1 MKLITTAQGIQE
13 FVAAAKSDGKSIA
26 FVPTMGAL
34 HDGHLSLVEIA
45 KQKADVVIVSIF
57 VNPKQFGANE
67 DFDKY
72 PRSLEADAALLETA
86 GIDVL
91 FAPPASEVYPAEG
104 VREQRAGVVGSTFEG
119 ASRPGHFDGMLTV
132 VGRLF
137 ELTEPD
143 FAIFGAKDAQQLFMV
158 KKLAGA
164 LFKDTEIIT
173 APTHRESSGLAM
185 SSRNRYL
192 TEAQRENASVLYRT
206 LKTLRQPLSRTLET
220 ARTLIEST
228 PETKLDY
235 IAVVDNQIFRPV
247 NDDFRGKA
255 LAIVAAKVGDTR
267 LIDNLEIE
275 LTEPTDE

>member
-1 MKLITTAQGIQE
+1 MKLIQTAREIE
-13 FVAAAKSDGKSIA
+13 DFVAATKAAGKTIA

-34 HDGHLSLVEIA
+34 HDGHLSLVDIA
-45 KQKADVVIVSIF
+45 KQKADVVVVSIF

-72 PRSLEADAALLETA
+72 PRTLTQDAELLETKN
-86 GIDVL
+86 IDAI
-91 FAPPASEVYPAEG
+91 FAPAVEEVYPPEG

-137 ELTEPD
+137 DLVQPD
-143 FAIFGAKDAQQLFMV
+143 VAVFGAKDAQQLFMI

-164 LFKDTEIIT
+164 LYKDTEIVT
-173 APTHRESSGLAM
+173 APTHREPSGLAM

-192 TEAQRENASVLYRT
+192 TESQKTSATALFKA
-206 LKTLRQPLSRTLET
+206 LKTIKQPLSLTLEA
-220 ARTLIEST
+220 ARTLITSS

-235 IAVVDNQIFRPV
+235 IAVVDPEIFRPV
-247 NDDFRGKA
+247 TDDFRGKA
-255 LAIVAAKVGDTR
+255 LAIVAAKVGETR

-275 LTEPTDE
+275 LTEPNR

>member
-1 MKLITTAQGIQE
+1 MKLIHTAREIEAFVQE
-13 FVAAAKSDGKSIA
+13 VKAAGKTIA

-34 HDGHLSLVEIA
+34 HEGHLSLVRLA
-45 KQKADVVIVSIF
+45 KTKADVVIVSIF

-72 PRSLEADAALLETA
+72 PRTLEQDAALLKTENV
-86 GIDVL
+86 DSL
-91 FAPPASEVYPAEG
+91 FAPSVEEVYPPEG

-132 VGRLF
+132 VGRLLD
-137 ELTEPD
+137 LTSPD

-164 LFKDTEIIT
+164 LYKDTQIVT
-173 APTHRESSGLAM
+173 APTHREPSGLAM

-192 TEAQRENASVLYRT
+192 TEQQKVNATILYKALT
-206 LKTLRQPLSRTLET
+206 SLRQPLSQSLAE
-220 ARTLIEST
+220 AAELINQT

-235 IAVVDNQIFRPV
+235 IAVVDSEIFRPV
-247 NDDFRGKA
+247 GDDFRGKA
-255 LAIVAAKVGDTR
+255 LAIVAARVGDTR

-275 LTEPTDE
+275 LTEA

>member
-1 MKLITTAQGIQE
+1 
-13 FVAAAKSDGKSIA
+13 
-26 FVPTMGAL
+26 
-34 HDGHLSLVEIA
+34 A

-72 PRSLEADAALLETA
+72 PRSLEADAALLENA
-86 GIDVL
+86 GIDAL

-158 KKLAGA
+158 KKLAAA

-192 TEAQRENASVLYRT
+192 TADQREDASVLYRT

>member
-1 MKLITTAQGIQE
+1 MKLITTAHGIQE
-13 FVAAAKSDGKSIA
+13 FVAEAKRVGQTIA

-34 HDGHLSLVEIA
+34 HDGHLGLVEIA

-72 PRSLEADAALLETA
+72 PRTLEADAALLETA
-86 GIDVL
+86 GIDAL

-132 VGRLF
+132 VGRLL

-164 LFKDTEIIT
+164 L
-173 APTHRESSGLAM
+173 PR
-185 SSRNRYL
+185 
-192 TEAQRENASVLYRT
+192 
-206 LKTLRQPLSRTLET
+206 
-220 ARTLIEST
+220 ST
-228 PETKLDY
+228 P
-235 IAVVDNQIFRPV
+235 P
-247 NDDFRGKA
+247 
-255 LAIVAAKVGDTR
+255 R
-267 LIDNLEIE
+267 LIAK
-275 LTEPTDE
+275 PTALR

>member
-1 MKLITTAQGIQE
+1 MKLIQTARE
-13 FVAAAKSDGKSIA
+13 LEDFVAATKVAGKTIA

-45 KQKADVVIVSIF
+45 KQKADVVVVSIF

-72 PRSLEADAALLETA
+72 PRTFSQDAELLEAKNIDA
-86 GIDVL
+86 L
-91 FAPPASEVYPAEG
+91 FAPAVEEIYPPEG

-137 ELTEPD
+137 DLVQPD
-143 FAIFGAKDAQQLFMV
+143 VAVFGAKDAQQLFMI

-164 LFKDTEIIT
+164 LYKDIDVVT
-173 APTHRESSGLAM
+173 APTHREPSGLAM

-192 TEAQRENASVLYRT
+192 TESQKTSATALFKT
-206 LKTLRQPLSRTLET
+206 LKTVHQPLSLTLEA
-220 ARTLIEST
+220 ARTLITAT

-235 IAVVDNQIFRPV
+235 IAVVDPEIFRPV
-247 NDDFRGKA
+247 TDDFRGKA
-255 LAIVAAKVGDTR
+255 LAIVAAKVGETR

-275 LTEPTDE
+275 LTEPNR

>member
-1 MKLITTAQGIQE
+1 MRLIHTAAEIEAFVQE
-13 FVAAAKSDGKSIA
+13 TKAAGRTIA

-34 HDGHLSLVEIA
+34 HEGHLTLVDLA
-45 KQKADVVIVSIF
+45 KQRADVVVVSVF

-72 PRSLEADAALLETA
+72 PRTLNEDAKLLETKNV
-86 GIDVL
+86 DVL
-91 FAPPASEVYPAEG
+91 FAPSVEEIYPPEG

-119 ASRPGHFDGMLTV
+119 ASRPGHFDGVLTV

-137 ELTEPD
+137 DLVQPD
-143 FAIFGAKDAQQLFMV
+143 VAIFGAKDAQQLFMI

-164 LFKDTEIIT
+164 LYKDTEIVT
-173 APTHRESSGLAM
+173 APTHREPSGLAM

-192 TEAQRENASVLYRT
+192 TESQKTSATALYKA
-206 LKTLRQPLSRTLET
+206 LKTLRQPLSLTIEA
-220 ARTLIEST
+220 ARTLIDLT

-235 IAVVDNQIFRPV
+235 IAVVDPEIFRPV

-275 LTEPTDE
+275 LTEPNR

>member
-1 MKLITTAQGIQE
+1 MRTIHTAAE
-13 FVAAAKSDGKSIA
+13 LTAAIDSAKAAGHRVG

-34 HDGHLSLVEIA
+34 HEGHLSLVDVA
-45 KQKADVVIVSIF
+45 RTKADFIVISVF

-72 PRSLEADAALLETA
+72 PRTLEQDATLLK
-86 GIDVL
+86 GKDVDVL
-91 FAPPASEVYPAEG
+91 FAPSVDEIYPPEG

-132 VGRLF
+132 VARLF
-137 ELTEPD
+137 DLTRPD
-143 FAIFGAKDAQQLFMV
+143 VAVFGAKDAQQVFMV

-164 LFKDTEIIT
+164 LYKDTEIIT
-173 APTHRESSGLAM
+173 APTFREPSGLAM

-192 TEAQRENASVLYRT
+192 TESQKTNAAVLHRALT
-206 LKTLRQPLSRTLET
+206 ELDQPLSRSLEAAT
-220 ARTLIEST
+220 ALINST

-235 IAVVDNQIFRPV
+235 IAVVDSEIFRPV
-247 NDDFRGKA
+247 GDDFRGNA

-275 LTEPTDE
+275 LTEPKR

>member
-1 MKLITTAQGIQE
+1 MKLIHTAREIEAFVQE
-13 FVAAAKSDGKSIA
+13 VKAAGKTIA

-34 HDGHLSLVEIA
+34 HEGHLSLVRLA
-45 KQKADVVIVSIF
+45 KTKADVVIVSIF

-72 PRSLEADAALLETA
+72 PRTLEQDAALLKTENVDA
-86 GIDVL
+86 L
-91 FAPPASEVYPAEG
+91 FAPSVEEVYPPEG

-132 VGRLF
+132 VGRLLD
-137 ELTEPD
+137 LTSPD

-164 LFKDTEIIT
+164 LYKDTQIVT
-173 APTHRESSGLAM
+173 APTHREPSGLAM

-192 TEAQRENASVLYRT
+192 TEQQKVNATILYKALT
-206 LKTLRQPLSRTLET
+206 SLRQPLSQSLAE
-220 ARTLIEST
+220 AAELINQT

-235 IAVVDNQIFRPV
+235 IAVVDSEIFRPV
-247 NDDFRGKA
+247 GDDFRGKA
-255 LAIVAAKVGDTR
+255 LAIVAARVGDTR

-275 LTEPTDE
+275 LTEA

>member
-13 FVAAAKSDGKSIA
+13 FVAAAKSDGMSIA

-72 PRSLEADAALLETA
+72 PRTLEADAALLETA
-86 GIDVL
+86 GIDAL
-91 FAPPASEVYPAEG
+91 FAPSASEVYPAEG

-192 TEAQRENASVLYRT
+192 TDDQREDASVLYRT

>member
-1 MKLITTAQGIQE
+1 MRLIHTAAEIEAFVQE
-13 FVAAAKSDGKSIA
+13 TKTAGRTIA

-34 HDGHLSLVEIA
+34 HEGHLTLVDLA
-45 KQKADVVIVSIF
+45 RQKADVVVVSVF

-72 PRSLEADAALLETA
+72 PRTLNEDAKLLETKNVDA
-86 GIDVL
+86 L
-91 FAPPASEVYPAEG
+91 FAPSVEEIYPPEG

-119 ASRPGHFDGMLTV
+119 ASRPGHFDGVLTV

-137 ELTEPD
+137 DLVQPD
-143 FAIFGAKDAQQLFMV
+143 IAVFGAKDAQQLFMI

-164 LFKDTEIIT
+164 LYKDTEIVT
-173 APTHRESSGLAM
+173 APTHREPSGLAM

-192 TEAQRENASVLYRT
+192 TESQKTSATALYKA
-206 LKTLRQPLSRTLET
+206 LKTLRQPLSLTIEA
-220 ARTLIEST
+220 ARTLIDLT

-235 IAVVDNQIFRPV
+235 IAVVDPEIFRPV

-275 LTEPTDE
+275 LTEPNR

>member
-1 MKLITTAQGIQE
+1 MIHTAAE
-13 FVAAAKSDGKSIA
+13 LTAAIDSAKAAGHRVG

-34 HDGHLSLVEIA
+34 HDGHLSLVDVA
-45 KQKADVVIVSIF
+45 RTKADFIVVSVF

-67 DFDKY
+67 DYDKY
-72 PRSLEADAALLETA
+72 PRTLSQDAALLEGKA
-86 GIDVL
+86 VDVL
-91 FAPPASEVYPAEG
+91 FAPSVDEIYPPEG

-137 ELTEPD
+137 DLTRPD
-143 FAIFGAKDAQQLFMV
+143 LAVFGAKDAQQVFMV
-158 KKLAGA
+158 KKLASA
-164 LFKDTEIIT
+164 LYKDTEIIT
-173 APTHRESSGLAM
+173 APTFREPSGLAM

-192 TEAQRENASVLYRT
+192 TESQKINAAVLHLALT
-206 LKTLRQPLSRTLET
+206 ELEQPLSRSLEAAT
-220 ARTLIEST
+220 ALINST

-235 IAVVDNQIFRPV
+235 IAVVDSEIFRPV
-247 NDDFRGKA
+247 GDDFRGKA

-275 LTEPTDE
+275 LTEPKR

>member
-1 MKLITTAQGIQE
+1 MKLIQTAKELEG
-13 FVAAAKSDGKSIA
+13 FVAATKAAGKTIA

-34 HDGHLSLVEIA
+34 HDGHLSLVDLA
-45 KQKADVVIVSIF
+45 KQKADVVVVSIF

-72 PRSLEADAALLETA
+72 PRTLSQDAELLETKN
-86 GIDVL
+86 IDAL
-91 FAPPASEVYPAEG
+91 FAPSVEEVYPPEG

-137 ELTEPD
+137 DLVQPD
-143 FAIFGAKDAQQLFMV
+143 VAVFGAKDAQQLFMI

-164 LFKDTEIIT
+164 LYKDTEIVT
-173 APTHRESSGLAM
+173 APTLREPSGLAM

-192 TEAQRENASVLYRT
+192 TESQKTSATALYKV
-206 LKTLRQPLSRTLET
+206 LKTINQPLSLSLEA
-220 ARTLIEST
+220 ARTLINSS

-235 IAVVDNQIFRPV
+235 IAVVDPEIFRPV
-247 NDDFRGKA
+247 TDDFRGKA
-255 LAIVAAKVGDTR
+255 LAIVAAKVGETR

-275 LTEPTDE
+275 LTEPNR

>member
-1 MKLITTAQGIQE
+1 MRLIHTAAEIE
-13 FVAAAKSDGKSIA
+13 AFVEETKAAGKTIA
-26 FVPTMGAL
+26 FVPNMGAL
-34 HDGHLSLVEIA
+34 HEGHLTLVDLA
-45 KQKADVVIVSIF
+45 KQRADVVVVSIF

-72 PRSLEADAALLETA
+72 PRTLNEDAKLLETKNVDA
-86 GIDVL
+86 L
-91 FAPPASEVYPAEG
+91 FAPSTEEIYPPEG

-119 ASRPGHFDGMLTV
+119 ASRPGHFDGVLTV

-137 ELTEPD
+137 DLVQPD
-143 FAIFGAKDAQQLFMV
+143 VAIFGAKDAQQLFMI

-164 LFKDTEIIT
+164 LYKDTEIVT
-173 APTHRESSGLAM
+173 APTHREPSGLAM

-192 TEAQRENASVLYRT
+192 TESQKTSASALYKA
-206 LKTLRQPLSRTLET
+206 LKTLRQPLSLTLEA
-220 ARTLIEST
+220 ARTLIDST

-235 IAVVDNQIFRPV
+235 VAVVDPEIFRPV
-247 NDDFRGKA
+247 NDDFRGRA

-275 LTEPTDE
+275 LTEPNR

>member
-1 MKLITTAQGIQE
+1 MRLIHTAAEIEAFVQE
-13 FVAAAKSDGKSIA
+13 TKAASKTIA

-34 HDGHLSLVEIA
+34 HEGHLTLVDLA
-45 KQKADVVIVSIF
+45 RQKTDVVVVSVF

-72 PRSLEADAALLETA
+72 PRTLNEDAKLLETKNV
-86 GIDVL
+86 DVL
-91 FAPPASEVYPAEG
+91 FAPSVEEIYPPEG

-119 ASRPGHFDGMLTV
+119 ASRPGHFDGVLTV

-137 ELTEPD
+137 DLAQPD
-143 FAIFGAKDAQQLFMV
+143 AAVFGAKDAQQLFMI

-164 LFKDTEIIT
+164 LYKDTEIVT
-173 APTHRESSGLAM
+173 APTHREPSGLAM

-192 TEAQRENASVLYRT
+192 TESQKTSATALYKA
-206 LKTLRQPLSRTLET
+206 LKTLRQPLSLTIEA
-220 ARTLIEST
+220 ARTLIDST

-235 IAVVDNQIFRPV
+235 IAVVDPEIFRPV

-275 LTEPTDE
+275 LTEPNR

>member
-1 MKLITTAQGIQE
+1 MRLIHTAAEIEAFVQE
-13 FVAAAKSDGKSIA
+13 TKAAGKTIA

-34 HDGHLSLVEIA
+34 HEGHLTLVDLA
-45 KQKADVVIVSIF
+45 RQKTDVVVVSVF

-72 PRSLEADAALLETA
+72 PRTLNEDAKLLETKNV
-86 GIDVL
+86 DVL
-91 FAPPASEVYPAEG
+91 FAPSVEEIYPPEG

-119 ASRPGHFDGMLTV
+119 ASRPGHFDGVLTV

-137 ELTEPD
+137 DLAQPD
-143 FAIFGAKDAQQLFMV
+143 AAVFGAKDAQQLFMI

-164 LFKDTEIIT
+164 LYKDTEIVT
-173 APTHRESSGLAM
+173 APTHREPSGLAM

-192 TEAQRENASVLYRT
+192 TESQKTSATALYKA
-206 LKTLRQPLSRTLET
+206 LKTLRQPLSLTIEA
-220 ARTLIEST
+220 ARTLIDST

-235 IAVVDNQIFRPV
+235 IAVVDPEIFRPV

-275 LTEPTDE
+275 LTEPNR

>member
-1 MKLITTAQGIQE
+1 MRLIHTAAEIE
-13 FVAAAKSDGKSIA
+13 AFVEETKAAGQTIA

-34 HDGHLSLVEIA
+34 HDGHLTLVDLA
-45 KQKADVVIVSIF
+45 WQKADFVVVSIF

-72 PRSLEADAALLETA
+72 PRTLNEDAKLLETKNVDA
-86 GIDVL
+86 L
-91 FAPPASEVYPAEG
+91 FAPSVEEIYPPEG

-119 ASRPGHFDGMLTV
+119 ASRPGHFDGVLTV

-137 ELTEPD
+137 DLVQPD
-143 FAIFGAKDAQQLFMV
+143 VAIFGAKDAQQLFMI

-164 LFKDTEIIT
+164 LYNDTEIVT
-173 APTHRESSGLAM
+173 APTHREPSGLAL

-192 TEAQRENASVLYRT
+192 SESQKTSATALYKA
-206 LKTLRQPLSRTLET
+206 LKTLRQPLSLTIEA
-220 ARTLIEST
+220 ARTLIDST

-235 IAVVDNQIFRPV
+235 VAVVDPEIFRPV

-267 LIDNLEIE
+267 LIDNLELE
-275 LTEPTDE
+275 LTEPNR

>member
-1 MKLITTAQGIQE
+1 MRLIHTAAEIEAFVQE
-13 FVAAAKSDGKSIA
+13 TKTAGRTIA

-34 HDGHLSLVEIA
+34 HEGHLTLVDLA
-45 KQKADVVIVSIF
+45 RQKADVVVVSVF

-72 PRSLEADAALLETA
+72 PRTLNEDAKLLETKNVDA
-86 GIDVL
+86 L
-91 FAPPASEVYPAEG
+91 FAPSVEEIYPPEG

-119 ASRPGHFDGMLTV
+119 ASRPGHFDGVLTV

-137 ELTEPD
+137 DLVQPD
-143 FAIFGAKDAQQLFMV
+143 VAVFGAKDAQQLFMI

-164 LFKDTEIIT
+164 LYKDTEIVT
-173 APTHRESSGLAM
+173 APTHREPSGLAM

-192 TEAQRENASVLYRT
+192 TESQKTSATALYKA
-206 LKTLRQPLSRTLET
+206 LKTLRQPLSLTIEA
-220 ARTLIEST
+220 ARTLIDLT

-235 IAVVDNQIFRPV
+235 IAVVDPEIFRPV

-275 LTEPTDE
+275 LTEPNR

>member
-1 MKLITTAQGIQE
+1 MKLIQTARE
-13 FVAAAKSDGKSIA
+13 LEDFVAATKAAGKTIA

-34 HDGHLSLVEIA
+34 HEGHLSLVEIA
-45 KQKADVVIVSIF
+45 KQKANVVVVSIF

-72 PRSLEADAALLETA
+72 PRTLTQDAELLETKN
-86 GIDVL
+86 IDAL
-91 FAPPASEVYPAEG
+91 FAPSVEEVYPPAG

-137 ELTEPD
+137 DLAQPD
-143 FAIFGAKDAQQLFMV
+143 VAVFGAKDAQQLFMI

-164 LFKDTEIIT
+164 LYKDTEIVT
-173 APTHRESSGLAM
+173 APTLREPSGLAM
-185 SSRNRYL
+185 SSRNRHL
-192 TEAQRENASVLYRT
+192 TESQKTSATALSKA
-206 LKTLRQPLSRTLET
+206 LKTICQPLSLTLEA
-220 ARTLIEST
+220 ARTLINSS

-235 IAVVDNQIFRPV
+235 IAVVDPEIFRPV
-247 NDDFRGKA
+247 TDDFRGKA
-255 LAIVAAKVGDTR
+255 LAIVAATVGETR

-275 LTEPTDE
+275 LMEPNR

>member
-1 MKLITTAQGIQE
+1 MKLIHTAHEIE
-13 FVAAAKSDGKSIA
+13 AFVAEQKALGKTIA

-34 HDGHLSLVEIA
+34 HDGHLSLVDIA
-45 KQKADVVIVSIF
+45 KTKADVVIVSIF

-72 PRSLEADAALLETA
+72 PRTLEQDAKLLEPKN
-86 GIDVL
+86 IDAI
-91 FAPPASEVYPAEG
+91 FAPSVEEVYPPEG

-137 ELTEPD
+137 DLVQPD
-143 FAIFGAKDAQQLFMV
+143 FAVFGAKDAQQLFMV

-164 LFKDTEIIT
+164 LYKNTEIVT
-173 APTHRESSGLAM
+173 APTHREPSGLAM

-192 TEAQRENASVLYRT
+192 TDAQRQNASVLYRA
-206 LKTLRQPLSRTLET
+206 LSTLRQPLSESLE
-220 ARTLIEST
+220 AASNLINQT

-235 IAVVDNQIFRPV
+235 IAVVDSEIFRPV
-247 NDDFRGKA
+247 KDDYRGKA
-255 LAIVAAKVGDTR
+255 LAIVAARVGDTR

-275 LTEPTDE
+275 LTKD

>member
-1 MKLITTAQGIQE
+1 MRIIHTAAE
-13 FVAAAKSDGKSIA
+13 LSVAIDSAKAAGHRVG

-34 HDGHLSLVEIA
+34 HAGHLSLVDVA
-45 KQKADVVIVSIF
+45 RTKADFIVVSVF

-67 DFDKY
+67 DYDKY
-72 PRSLEADAALLETA
+72 PRTLEQDAALLEGKA
-86 GIDVL
+86 VDVL
-91 FAPPASEVYPAEG
+91 FAPSVDEIYPPEG

-137 ELTEPD
+137 DLTRPD
-143 FAIFGAKDAQQLFMV
+143 VAVFGAKDAQQVFMV

-164 LFKDTEIIT
+164 LYKDTEIIT
-173 APTHRESSGLAM
+173 APTFREPSGLAM
-185 SSRNRYL
+185 SSRNRFL
-192 TEAQRENASVLYRT
+192 TESQKTNAAVLHRALT
-206 LKTLRQPLSRTLET
+206 ELEQPLSRSLEAAT
-220 ARTLIEST
+220 ALINST

-235 IAVVDNQIFRPV
+235 IAVVDSEIFRPV
-247 NDDFRGKA
+247 GDDFRGKA

-275 LTEPTDE
+275 LTEPKR

>member
-1 MKLITTAQGIQE
+1 MKLIHTAHEIEVFVQE
-13 FVAAAKSDGKSIA
+13 AKTAGKTIA

-34 HDGHLSLVEIA
+34 HDGHLSLVDIA
-45 KQKADVVIVSIF
+45 KQKADVVVVSIF

-72 PRSLEADAALLETA
+72 PRTLFEDAKLLETKN
-86 GIDVL
+86 IDAL
-91 FAPPASEVYPAEG
+91 FAPSVEEVYPPEG

-137 ELTEPD
+137 DLVQPD
-143 FAIFGAKDAQQLFMV
+143 FAIFGAKDAQQVFMV

-164 LFKDTEIIT
+164 LYKDTEIVI
-173 APTHRESSGLAM
+173 APTHREPSGLAM

-192 TEAQRENASVLYRT
+192 TEAQKTSATALYKA
-206 LKTLRQPLSRTLET
+206 LKSLAQPLSLTLEA
-220 ARTLIEST
+220 ARTLIDST

-235 IAVVDNQIFRPV
+235 IAVVDPEIFRPV
-247 NDDFRGKA
+247 TDDYRGKA
-255 LAIVAAKVGDTR
+255 LAIVAARVGETR
-267 LIDNLEIE
+267 LIDNLELD
-275 LTEPTDE
+275 LTEQSK

>member
-1 MKLITTAQGIQE
+1 MRIIHTAAE
-13 FVAAAKSDGKSIA
+13 LEAFVEATKAANKTIA

-34 HDGHLSLVEIA
+34 HDGHLSLVELA
-45 KQKADVVIVSIF
+45 KQKGEVVVVSIF

-72 PRSLEADAALLETA
+72 PRTLNEDAKLLETKNV
-86 GIDVL
+86 DVL
-91 FAPPASEVYPAEG
+91 FAPSAEEVYPPEG
-104 VREQRAGVVGSTFEG
+104 VREQRAGIVGSTFEG

-137 ELTEPD
+137 DLVQPD

-164 LFKDTEIIT
+164 LYKDTEIVT
-173 APTHRESSGLAM
+173 APTHRELSGLAM

-192 TEAQRENASVLYRT
+192 TAEQKTSAAALYKA
-206 LKTLRQPLSRTLET
+206 LKTLHQPLSLTLEA
-220 ARTLIEST
+220 ARTLIDST

-235 IAVVDNQIFRPV
+235 IAVVDPEIFRPV
-247 NDDFRGKA
+247 TEDYRGKA
-255 LAIVAAKVGDTR
+255 LAIVAAKVGNTR
-267 LIDNLEIE
+267 LIDNLELD
-275 LTEPTDE
+275 LTEQSE

>member
-1 MKLITTAQGIQE
+1 MKLIQTAKE
-13 FVAAAKSDGKSIA
+13 LEDFVSATKAAGKTIA

-45 KQKADVVIVSIF
+45 KQKADVVVVSIF

-72 PRSLEADAALLETA
+72 PRTLSQDAELLETKN
-86 GIDVL
+86 IDAL
-91 FAPPASEVYPAEG
+91 FAPSVEEVYPNEG

-119 ASRPGHFDGMLTV
+119 ASRPDHFDGMLTV

-137 ELTEPD
+137 DLAQPD
-143 FAIFGAKDAQQLFMV
+143 VAVFGAKDAQQLFMI

-164 LFKDTEIIT
+164 LYKGTEIVT
-173 APTHRESSGLAM
+173 APTLREPSGLAM

-192 TEAQRENASVLYRT
+192 TESQKTSATALYKA
-206 LKTLRQPLSRTLET
+206 LKTINQPLSLSLEA
-220 ARTLIEST
+220 ARTLINSS

-235 IAVVDNQIFRPV
+235 IAVVDPEIFRPV
-247 NDDFRGKA
+247 TDDFRGKA
-255 LAIVAAKVGDTR
+255 LAIVAAKVGETR

-275 LTEPTDE
+275 LTEPNR

>member
-1 MKLITTAQGIQE
+1 MKLIHTAHEIEAFVQE
-13 FVAAAKSDGKSIA
+13 AKAAGKTIA

-34 HDGHLSLVEIA
+34 HDGHLSLVDIA
-45 KQKADVVIVSIF
+45 KHKADVVVVSIF

-72 PRSLEADAALLETA
+72 PRTLIEDAKLLETKN
-86 GIDVL
+86 IDAI
-91 FAPPASEVYPAEG
+91 FAPSVEEVYPLEG

-137 ELTEPD
+137 DLVQPD
-143 FAIFGAKDAQQLFMV
+143 FAIFGAKDAQQVFMV

-164 LFKDTEIIT
+164 LYRDTEIVV
-173 APTHRESSGLAM
+173 APTHREPSGLAM

-192 TEAQRENASVLYRT
+192 TEAQKTSATALYKA
-206 LKTLRQPLSRTLET
+206 LKSLTQPLSLTLEA
-220 ARTLIEST
+220 ARTLIDST

-235 IAVVDNQIFRPV
+235 IAVVDPEVFRPV
-247 NDDFRGKA
+247 TDDYRGKA
-255 LAIVAAKVGDTR
+255 LAIVAASVGETR
-267 LIDNLEIE
+267 LIDNLELD
-275 LTEPTDE
+275 LTEQSK

>member
-1 MKLITTAQGIQE
+1 MKLIQTARE
-13 FVAAAKSDGKSIA
+13 LEDFVAATKAAGNTIA

-45 KQKADVVIVSIF
+45 KQKADVVVVSIF

-72 PRSLEADAALLETA
+72 PRTLSQDAELLETKN
-86 GIDVL
+86 IDAL
-91 FAPPASEVYPAEG
+91 FAPSVEEVYPPEG

-137 ELTEPD
+137 DLVQPD
-143 FAIFGAKDAQQLFMV
+143 VAVFGAKDAQQLFMI

-164 LFKDTEIIT
+164 LYKDTEIVT
-173 APTHRESSGLAM
+173 APTLREPSGLAM

-192 TEAQRENASVLYRT
+192 TESQKTSATALFKA
-206 LKTLRQPLSRTLET
+206 LKTINQPLSLTLEA
-220 ARTLIEST
+220 ARTLINSS

-235 IAVVDNQIFRPV
+235 IAVVDPEIFRPV
-247 NDDFRGKA
+247 TDDFRGKA
-255 LAIVAAKVGDTR
+255 LAIVAAKVGETR

-275 LTEPTDE
+275 LTEPNR

>member
-1 MKLITTAQGIQE
+1 MRLIHTADEIEAFVQE
-13 FVAAAKSDGKSIA
+13 TKTAGRTIA

-34 HDGHLSLVEIA
+34 HEGHLTLVDLA
-45 KQKADVVIVSIF
+45 RQKADVVVVSVF

-72 PRSLEADAALLETA
+72 PRTLNEDAKLLETKNVDA
-86 GIDVL
+86 L
-91 FAPPASEVYPAEG
+91 FAPSVEEIYPPDG

-119 ASRPGHFDGMLTV
+119 ASRPGHFDGVLTV

-137 ELTEPD
+137 DLVQPD
-143 FAIFGAKDAQQLFMV
+143 AAVFGAKDAQQLFMI

-164 LFKDTEIIT
+164 LYKDTEIVT
-173 APTHRESSGLAM
+173 APTHREPSGLAM

-192 TEAQRENASVLYRT
+192 TESQKTSATSLYKA
-206 LKTLRQPLSRTLET
+206 LKTLRQPLSLTIEA
-220 ARTLIEST
+220 ARTLIDST

-235 IAVVDNQIFRPV
+235 IAVVDPEIFRPV

-275 LTEPTDE
+275 LTEPNR

>member
-1 MKLITTAQGIQE
+1 MRVIHTAAEIE
-13 FVAAAKSDGKSIA
+13 DFVQATKAAGKTIA

-34 HDGHLSLVEIA
+34 HEGHLSLVEIA
-45 KQKADVVIVSIF
+45 KQKADVVVVSIF

-72 PRSLEADAALLETA
+72 PRTLNEDAKLLETKNV
-86 GIDVL
+86 DVL
-91 FAPPASEVYPAEG
+91 FSPSVDEVYPPEG
-104 VREQRAGVVGSTFEG
+104 VREQRAGIVGSTFEG

-137 ELTEPD
+137 DLVQPD

-164 LFKDTEIIT
+164 LYKNTEIVT
-173 APTHRESSGLAM
+173 APTLREPSGLAM

-192 TEAQRENASVLYRT
+192 TEGQKTSATVLFKA
-206 LKTLRQPLSRTLET
+206 LKTIRQPLSITLEA
-220 ARTLIEST
+220 ARTLIDST

-235 IAVVDNQIFRPV
+235 IAVVDPEIFRPV
-247 NDDFRGKA
+247 TDDYRGKA
-255 LAIVAAKVGDTR
+255 LAIVAAKVGSTR
-267 LIDNLEIE
+267 LIDNLELD
-275 LTEPTDE
+275 LTEQSE

>member
-1 MKLITTAQGIQE
+1 MKLIHTAREIEAFVQE
-13 FVAAAKSDGKSIA
+13 VKAAGKTIA

-34 HDGHLSLVEIA
+34 HEGHLSLVRLA
-45 KQKADVVIVSIF
+45 KTKADVVIVSIF

-72 PRSLEADAALLETA
+72 PRTLEQDAALLKTENVDA
-86 GIDVL
+86 L
-91 FAPPASEVYPAEG
+91 FAPSVEEVYPPEG
-104 VREQRAGVVGSTFEG
+104 VREQRAGIVGSTFEG

-132 VGRLF
+132 VGRLLD
-137 ELTEPD
+137 LTSPD

-164 LFKDTEIIT
+164 LYKDTQIVT
-173 APTHRESSGLAM
+173 APTHREPSGLAM

-192 TEAQRENASVLYRT
+192 TEQQKVNATILYKALT
-206 LKTLRQPLSRTLET
+206 SLRQPLSQSLAE
-220 ARTLIEST
+220 AAELINQT

-235 IAVVDNQIFRPV
+235 IAVVDSEIFRPV
-247 NDDFRGKA
+247 GDDFRGKA
-255 LAIVAAKVGDTR
+255 LAIVAARVGDTR

-275 LTEPTDE
+275 LTEA

>member
-1 MKLITTAQGIQE
+1 MKLIHTAREIEAFVQE
-13 FVAAAKSDGKSIA
+13 VKAAGKSIA

-34 HDGHLSLVEIA
+34 HEGHLSLVRLA
-45 KQKADVVIVSIF
+45 KTKADVVIVSIF

-72 PRSLEADAALLETA
+72 PRTLEQDAALLKTEN
-86 GIDVL
+86 IDAL
-91 FAPPASEVYPAEG
+91 FAPSVDEVYPPEG

-132 VGRLF
+132 VGRLLD
-137 ELTEPD
+137 LTSPD

-164 LFKDTEIIT
+164 LYKHTQIVT
-173 APTHRESSGLAM
+173 APTHREPSGLAM

-192 TEAQRENASVLYRT
+192 TEQQKANATILYKA
-206 LKTLRQPLSRTLET
+206 LSSLRQPLSQSLAKAAE
-220 ARTLIEST
+220 LINQT

-235 IAVVDNQIFRPV
+235 IAVVDSEIFRPV
-247 NDDFRGKA
+247 GDDFRGKA
-255 LAIVAAKVGDTR
+255 LAIVAARVGDTR

-275 LTEPTDE
+275 LTEA

>member
-1 MKLITTAQGIQE
+1 MKLIQTAREIE
-13 FVAAAKSDGKSIA
+13 DFVAATKAAGKTIA

-45 KQKADVVIVSIF
+45 KQKADVVVVSIF

-72 PRSLEADAALLETA
+72 PRTLTQDAELLETKNVDA
-86 GIDVL
+86 L
-91 FAPPASEVYPAEG
+91 FAPSVEEVYPPEG

-137 ELTEPD
+137 DLVQPD
-143 FAIFGAKDAQQLFMV
+143 VAVFGAKDAQQLFMI

-164 LFKDTEIIT
+164 LYKDTEIVT
-173 APTHRESSGLAM
+173 APTLREPSGLAM

-192 TEAQRENASVLYRT
+192 TESQKTSATALIKA
-206 LKTLRQPLSRTLET
+206 LKTIHQPLSLTLEA
-220 ARTLIEST
+220 ARTLINSS

-235 IAVVDNQIFRPV
+235 IAVVDPEIFRPV
-247 NDDFRGKA
+247 TDDFRGKA
-255 LAIVAAKVGDTR
+255 LAIVAAKVGETR

-275 LTEPTDE
+275 LTEPNR

>member
-72 PRSLEADAALLETA
+72 PRTLEADATLLETA
-86 GIDVL
+86 GIDAL

-164 LFKDTEIIT
+164 QFKDTEIIT

-192 TEAQRENASVLYRT
+192 TDAQRENASVLYRT